1 LAPSTLRPITLTPAT
16 PAAPDRGT
24 LRTMIYLVAL
34 TAISVVSRLPQL
46 QSPNLL
52 VDGDESVLGLMARH
66 VAQGKEFPVFFY
78 GQHYALETLEAG
90 AGALGFRLFGESAL
104 TLKLAMLALWTLGA
118 LLWFLAL
125 SRLLGTTRGFSI
137 TAVLI
142 LNPVWAAWSM
152 KAGGGYITSFTA
164 TAALLWLL
172 VKDREKET
180 IARWLIAGALIAVI
194 YLAQPLWLPG
204 VLPVLLVVLASRRRP
219 WWVVGCFGVTAAAV
233 VLVKLTAG
241 TETAAWGGPV
251 LGNPDLAGSVSRV
264 ARQVYVFLTG
274 SYYLSWAIDPPGPI
288 TKALAIVWCGV
299 LPAAVLLQLYRLFTK
314 RYWLPSHLL
323 FVSVCATLL
332 AEWALL
338 GARDARYLLP
348 LGALLVTLA
357 GVEIVDLVDRR
368 LLPKSAAL
376 VLTSVVLLLGS
387 VSMREFREFNYLWKN
402 SPNRWT
408 EARRLQQ
415 VFGYLKVSDVTH
427 VFSMNGMLD
436 SQLVFYSDEKVI
448 SRWTNPLARY
458 PAYVKEVDRALAN
471 GEKVAV
477 VGYMH
482 TSGAPG
488 CWDIPICTG
497 GLEGMVANP
506 ESIFTVDGK
515 YFVYVGADRDVLKK
529 LGFRFWDW

>member
-1 LAPSTLRPITLTPAT
+1 
-16 PAAPDRGT
+16 
-24 LRTMIYLVAL
+24 MCLVAL
-34 TAISVVSRLPQL
+34 AAISVVSRLPQL

-52 VDGDESVLGLMARH
+52 VDGDECVLGLMAKH

-78 GQHYALETLEAG
+78 GQHYALETVEAG
-90 AGALGFRLFGESAL
+90 AGALGFVLFGVGAL
-104 TLKLAMLALWTLGA
+104 TLKLAMLALWTVGVLF
-118 LLWFLAL
+118 WFLAL
-125 SRLLGTTRGFSI
+125 SRIRRNHQKLLDQRRAHPESCLGGLVDEGRRRVHHVVYRDGGSALAAGTR
-137 TAVLI
+137 
-142 LNPVWAAWSM
+142 
-152 KAGGGYITSFTA
+152 AG
-164 TAALLWLL
+164 
-172 VKDREKET
+172 EKET
-180 IARWLIAGALIAVI
+180 AARWLAAGLLTGVI

-204 VLPVLLVVLASRRRP
+204 VLPILLVMLASRRRV
-219 WWVVGCFGVTAAAV
+219 WWGVGYLGVAALAIL
-233 VLVKLTAG
+233 LVKLTTG
-241 TETAAWGGPV
+241 TETEAWGGPV
-251 LGNPDLAGSVSRV
+251 LGNPDLFGSVSRV
-264 ARQVYVFLTG
+264 ARQVYVYLTG
-274 SYYLSWAIDPPGPI
+274 AYYLSWAIDPPGPV
-288 TKALAIVWCGV
+288 TNVLAIVWCGV
-299 LPAAVLLQLYRLFTK
+299 LPAAAAIQLYRLFSR

-323 FVSVCATLL
+323 FASVCSTLL

-357 GVEIVDLVDRR
+357 GVELVDLVDRR
-368 LLPKSAAL
+368 LLPKGAL
-376 VLTSVVLLLGS
+376 AVGTAVMLLLGS
-387 VSMREFREFNYLWKN
+387 LSMREFREFNYLWKN
-402 SPNRWT
+402 PPDRWT

-415 VFGYLKVSDVTH
+415 VFGYLKVSDVSH

-477 VGYMH
+477 VGYTH

-515 YFVYVGADRDVLKK
+515 YFVYVGADRELLKK

>member
-1 LAPSTLRPITLTPAT
+1 MCLVGLA
-16 PAAPDRGT
+16 
-24 LRTMIYLVAL
+24 
-34 TAISVVSRLPQL
+34 AISVVSRLPQL

-52 VDGDESVLGLMARH
+52 VDGDECVLGLMAKH

-78 GQHYALETLEAG
+78 GQHYALETVEAG
-90 AGALGFRLFGESAL
+90 VGALGFVLFGVGAL
-104 TLKLAMLALWTLGA
+104 TLKLAMLALWTVGVLF
-118 LLWFLAL
+118 WFLAL
-125 SRLLGTTRGFSI
+125 SRIVGITRSFWIS
-137 TAVLI
+137 AVLI

-164 TAALLWLL
+164 TAVLLWLL
-172 VKDREKET
+172 VRDRQKET
-180 IARWLIAGALIAVI
+180 AARWLAAGLLTGVI

-204 VLPVLLVVLASRRRP
+204 VLPILLVMLASRRRV
-219 WWVVGCFGVTAAAV
+219 WWGVAYLGVAALAI
-233 VLVKLTAG
+233 VLVKLAAG
-241 TETAAWGGPV
+241 TETEAWGGPV
-251 LGNPDLAGSVSRV
+251 LGNPDLFGSVSRV
-264 ARQVYVFLTG
+264 ARQVYVYLTG
-274 SYYLSWAIDPPGPI
+274 AYYLSWAIDPPGPV
-288 TKALAIVWCGV
+288 TNVLAVVWCGV
-299 LPAAVLLQLYRLFTK
+299 PAAAAAIQVYRLFSR

-357 GVEIVDLVDRR
+357 GVELVDLVDRR
-368 LLPKSAAL
+368 LLPKR
-376 VLTSVVLLLGS
+376 VLAIGTTVMLLLGAL
-387 VSMREFREFNYLWKN
+387 SMREFREFNYLWKN
-402 SPNRWT
+402 PPDRWT

-415 VFGYLKVSDVTH
+415 VFGYLKVSDVSH

-458 PAYVKEVDRALAN
+458 PAYVKEVDRALSN

-477 VGYMH
+477 VGYTH

-506 ESIFTVDGK
+506 QSIFTVDGK
-515 YFVYVGADRDVLKK
+515 YFVYVGADRELLKT